1 MGSDAASFFNDDLLL
16 RGNIALLATVVDA
29 VGARL
34 GDDAR
39 NRLIAALAACLWTG
53 RGEGG

>member
-1 MGSDAASFFNDDLLL
+1 MGSDAASSFNDDLLL

-34 GDDAR
+34 ADDAR
-39 NRLIAALAACLWTG
+39 NGLMAALAACLWTAQ
-53 RGEGG
+53 